1 MREALPNCRAVAY
14 DSVGFYPRPGI
25 FVSPAPLGPNARQLL
40 RLGRSRLRPSSYLMC
55 PGRWQ
60 AGPKDTKDLLDL

>member
-1 MREALPNCRAVAY
+1 VREALPNCMAVAY

-40 RLGRSRLRPSSYLMC
+40 RWADQGCCPSSYLIC

-60 AGPKDTKDLLDL
+60 AGPKDTKDLLDI